1 MFKFAEILT
10 EETDVIE
17 ISEILD
23 KISQMGSNC
32 ILIHYINKIWK
43 ICNIATELE
52 WNVTATIFL
61 VKNDDV
67 LEGLPQKMTV
77 LQSCKSI
84 SIAHK

>member
-52 WNVTATIFL
+52 
-61 VKNDDV
+61 
-67 LEGLPQKMTV
+67 
-77 LQSCKSI
+77 
-84 SIAHK
+84 